1 MVDLV
6 PIIIILALIGLCI
19 VVLPLVILAKIG
31 ALRRRLDRQ
40 VETYGLNSRRIVQE
54 LTTLRLSVDELA
66 KASPCAKQAP
76 DSGIGE
82 DAEAQ
87 VAPAEDVSAPV
98 AGEGISAG
106 RDAPARAPTATVEK
120 RTHRLPEREKPGFG
134 KAVLETLRKIGK
146 WIVEGPVP
154 VPRTTPES
162 GPQGVPERE
171 KSRFEKAALETLQ
184 KIWNWIVVGE
194 EHRPTHVSVE
204 YAIATNWLLRVGV
217 VVLVMG
223 IGFFL
228 KYSIENELVGP
239 IGRVG
244 LSIVAGLAMLVVG
257 IRLLGK
263 RYHLLGQGLMG
274 AGLATLYF
282 SIYAAAN
289 FYQLISLP
297 AAFGLMAAI
306 TVSAGVL
313 AVSLDSILVAILG
326 IIGGYGTPV
335 MLSTGEANFIGLFSY
350 VLILG
355 TGVLGIAL
363 RKNWYLLNYLSFVF
377 TYGLFAIVLGGYYK
391 ASDFPVVMAFLTAF
405 FALFSTMAFIHHLAN
420 ATKSNL
426 LDLFALLANAGLFFW
441 FSHSLIGEAF
451 RVEWVAAV
459 TLGLTAF
466 YIAHIR
472 IFLSLRLE
480 DRGLLVS
487 FTGLAAFFLTITMP
501 IILSREWL
509 TFSWSLQALVMLWMS
524 GRLRSEFLRQIAY
537 LIYGFVILRFTL
549 FDLGSEF
556 HSRTGDIELTFG
568 QYLLTL
574 VERLVTFLVPVAS
587 LAGAAYLLRRPATE
601 FGLRVDPANDVSGWV
616 KENLAVKIGLAAALL
631 LLFIYLNFESSR
643 TLHFIFPP
651 ARLPALTILW
661 VALSAVLL
669 ALYLR
674 TKKRV
679 HLILLAVLSAVVIA
693 KLIAVDLW
701 SWGFTGA
708 HYGDPYS
715 FLEVS
720 MRTLDFAA
728 VIAFFVIVFLALKN
742 QTEAA
747 IARTIFAVAAIA
759 LLFLYATFELNT
771 LLLFF
776 VPGLRAGGITILWAL
791 FALAFLLSGIRRSV
805 KSLRF
810 AGLALFVVIALK
822 VFFVDLEDLE
832 QIYRIIAF
840 ILLGGLILAGSFIYL
855 KYRQAFVKEAGEND
869 DESAQGG
876 ES

>member
-1 MVDLV
+1 MDEIVL
-6 PIIIILALIGLCI
+6 IIIIVVSIGLCI
-19 VVLPLVILAKIG
+19 VVLPLVILGKIG
-31 ALRRRLDRQ
+31 ELRRRLDRQ
-40 VETYGLNSRRIVQE
+40 VETFGLNHRRIVQE
-54 LTTLRLSVDELA
+54 LTTLQVSVDELA
-66 KASPCAKQAP
+66 KASLGAKEGPDPEIGDEAERGALEEPPFAP
-76 DSGIGE
+76 ERVEKGPVETSLPLVGDG
-82 DAEAQ
+82 AAL
-87 VAPAEDVSAPV
+87 VTPAEDEAAQVT
-98 AGEGISAG
+98 GEGIRTPG
-106 RDAPARAPTATVEK
+106 DA
-120 RTHRLPEREKPGFG
+120 
-134 KAVLETLRKIGK
+134 
-146 WIVEGPVP
+146 PVP
-154 VPRTTPES
+154 VPTATLER
-162 GPQGVPERE
+162 GPHRAPERE

-184 KIWNWIVVGE
+184 KTWNWIVVGE

-228 KYSIENELVGP
+228 KYSIENDLVGP

-263 RYHLLGQGLMG
+263 RYHLLGQGLIG

-289 FYQLISLP
+289 FYQLISLLTG
-297 AAFGLMAAI
+297 FGLMAAI

-313 AVSLDSILVAILG
+313 AISLNSVLVAILG

-350 VLILG
+350 MLILG
-355 TGVLGIAL
+355 IGVLGIAL
-363 RKNWYLLNYLSFVF
+363 RKNWHLLNYLSFIF
-377 TYGLFAIVLGGYYK
+377 TYGLFATAVEGYYRV
-391 ASDFPVVMAFLTAF
+391 SDFPVVMVFLAAF
-405 FALFSTMAFIHHLAN
+405 FALFSTMVFIHHLAN

-426 LDLFALLANAGLFFW
+426 LDLIALIANAGIFFW
-441 FSHSLIGEAF
+441 FSHGLIEEAF

-466 YIAHIR
+466 YILHIR
-472 IFLSLRLE
+472 IFLNRKLQ

-509 TFSWSLQALVMLWMS
+509 TFSWSIQALVMLWMS

-537 LIYGFVILRFTL
+537 LVYGFVILRFT
-549 FDLGSEF
+549 FVDLGSEF
-556 HSRTGDIELTFG
+556 FSRAGDFGLTFG
-568 QYLLTL
+568 QYLLNL

-587 LAGAAYLLRRPATE
+587 LAGAAYLLRRPTAE
-601 FGLRVDPANDVSGWV
+601 FGVRVDRANDVAGWV

-631 LLFIYLNFESSR
+631 LLFVYLNFEFNR
-643 TLHFIFPP
+643 TLHFMFPP
-651 ARLPALTILW
+651 VRLPALTILW

-669 ALYLR
+669 TLYLR
-674 TKKRV
+674 TPKGV
-679 HLILLAVLSAVVIA
+679 YLILLTGLATVIVV
-693 KLIAVDLW
+693 KLIAIDLL
-701 SWGFTGA
+701 SWGFTGTF
-708 HYGDPYS
+708 YGGGYS
-715 FLEVS
+715 FLEAS

-728 VIAFFVIVFLALKN
+728 IIAFFVIVFLALKN
-742 QTEAA
+742 QVEAA
-747 IARTIFAVAAIA
+747 MAQTVFAVAAIT

-771 LLLFF
+771 ALLYF
-776 VPGLRAGGITILWAL
+776 VPGLRTGGISILWAL
-791 FALAFLLSGIRRSV
+791 FALAFLLSGIRGSV
-805 KSLRF
+805 KALRF
-810 AGLALFVVIALK
+810 TGLALFVVIALK
-822 VFFVDLEDLE
+822 VFFVDLQDLE

-840 ILLGGLILAGSFIYL
+840 VLLGGLILAGSFIYL
-855 KYRQAFVKEAGEND
+855 RYRQAFVKEAGEND
-869 DESAQGG
+869 DESRLSG